1 MNSLAFSNPWL
12 LPGLAAVALP
22 VWIHYLTRAR
32 PRRIV
37 FPPYQFLVEACAG
50 RQAVHR
56 LRTIVLLTV
65 RTLAV
70 LLLALLFTRPFLKPT
85 SAAADVEAAKRVVI
99 IVDSSMSMRAVQRGV
114 TLFARAQAQGAEVL
128 RSLPSGSEAAV
139 ILAGIKPRPLLPAL
153 SRNLTALHDELT
165 QAQPTCEL
173 GDPAA
178 ALAQAAQML
187 GGRGTIYVFSDFQE
201 SNWKDAGK
209 LPVGIACR
217 LQPVNSGPVDN
228 VALTAAQV
236 LPSAPVVGEPAE
248 VVCTVFN
255 CTPRPRQETVRL
267 ELGEFTQERAVSLPP
282 YGSADAGFALTFP
295 TDGLFTG
302 QVSLPPDDLRE
313 DDTRF
318 LSVRVHKALQL
329 LLVSDADNA
338 DTRSAAFFISH
349 ALVPSLEAA
358 PGLNLIRRHAT
369 DADRGVL
376 ETADVFLLA
385 SPAALTGEAL
395 EVISRRV
402 NDGAQ
407 LVVFLDSPD
416 ALALAPA
423 SFSPPFTLIHSITA
437 DAGEPLVDGRR
448 KLFAD
453 ADAGDWSGLRLY
465 RHYLTQMAPGRSNEV
480 FLAHADG
487 SAALTISPVGKGMA
501 AFVNIPLT
509 PDGGDLIGS
518 PMFPSLLHELLSQM
532 RRGGETSPATPGK
545 PWEVEAPTAG
555 DAPLVVTDPEKHAVN
570 AKIISSGRV
579 TTLDLP
585 PARIPGIY
593 TVTQGGKLV
602 AAAAV
607 NIDPRESDTRVIS
620 PETLVAGAG
629 NVSVVRDENPVAND
643 VRTRPL
649 WPELAAGA
657 ALLIALEMLLLAF
670 WRAPRAGLAVA
681 AGATLSRPAKEATK

>member
-1 MNSLAFSNPWL
+1 MNPLAFTNPWL
-12 LPGLAAVALP
+12 LLGLTAVALP
-22 VWIHYLTRAR
+22 VLIHYLTRAR

-85 SAAADVEAAKRVVI
+85 SAAANVEAAKRVVI
-99 IVDSSMSMRAVQRGV
+99 VVDSSLSMRAVQRGV
-114 TLFARAQAQGAEVL
+114 TLFARAQAEGAEVL
-128 RSLPSGSEAAV
+128 RTLESGSEAAV

-165 QAQPTCEL
+165 KAQPSFEL

-178 ALAQAAQML
+178 ALARAAQML

-209 LPVGIACR
+209 LPAGIACR
-217 LQPVNSGPVDN
+217 LRPVNAEPVDN
-228 VALTAAQV
+228 VALAAAQV

-255 CTPRPRQETVRL
+255 CTRRPRQETVRL
-267 ELGEFTQERAVSLPP
+267 ELGEFTQEHDVSLPP

-295 TDGLFTG
+295 ADGLLTG
-302 QVSLPPDDLRE
+302 KVSLPPDDLRE
-313 DDTRF
+313 DDTRY

-329 LLVSDADNA
+329 LLVSDADRA
-338 DTRSAAFFISH
+338 DTHSAAFFVGH
-349 ALVPSLEAA
+349 ALVPSVEAA
-358 PGLNLIRRHAT
+358 PGLNLIRRRAA

-385 SPAALTGEAL
+385 SPATLSSEAL
-395 EVISRRV
+395 DVISRRV

-407 LVVFLDSPD
+407 LIVFLDSPD
-416 ALALAPA
+416 APALANA
-423 SFSPPFTLIHSITA
+423 SFSPPFTLIRPVAS
-437 DAGEPLVDGRR
+437 DAGESLGDGPRQ
-448 KLFAD
+448 LFAG
-453 ADAGDWSGLRLY
+453 ADAGDWSGLRFY
-465 RHYLTQMAPGRSNEV
+465 RHYQTQTARGRSNEV
-480 FLAHADG
+480 LLAHADG
-487 SAALTISPVGKGMA
+487 SAALTVSPVGKGMA
-501 AFVNIPLT
+501 AFINIPLT
-509 PDGGDLIGS
+509 PDGGDMVGS
-518 PMFPSLLHELLSQM
+518 PMFPSLLHELLSLM
-532 RRGGETSPATPGK
+532 RRGGDESSVTPGK
-545 PWEVEAPTAG
+545 PWEIAAPTAG
-555 DAPLVVTDPEKHAVN
+555 DAPLVVTDPEKHVLEAR
-570 AKIISSGRV
+570 IISSGRV

-593 TVTQGGKLV
+593 SVAQGGELV
-602 AAAAV
+602 AATAV
-607 NIDPRESDTRVIS
+607 NVDPRESDTRIIA
-620 PETLVAGAG
+620 PETLVAAGGG
-629 NVSVVRDENPVAND
+629 NVTVVHDENPAAGE

-649 WPELAAGA
+649 WPGLAAGA
-657 ALLIALEMLLLAF
+657 ACLLALEMLLLAF
-670 WRAPRAGLAVA
+670 WRGPRAGLPA
-681 AGATLSRPAKEATK
+681 AATPTRPTLEAAK